1 MNGRPSFV
9 MALSMTL
16 LLVTGCNVSIPGTVI
31 GSGNSASEDR
41 TLGEFHALNVS
52 AAIRATVS
60 VGSPQHI
67 TVTADD
73 NILPMVSASVSN
85 GELQL
90 SMQGTVTTRTPVSV
104 DIVVPALDS
113 LTATS
118 AARIDVTGLTADAL
132 KVVANSAGTISAAGQ
147 ATSLNVNA
155 ESAGTADLANVPV
168 QSVQAN
174 ITSAGHALVN
184 VSGSVTGTVHTAGL
198 LTISG
203 NPAQVSV
210 DTDAAGQVIQN

>member
-16 LLVTGCNVSIPGTVI
+16 LLVTGCNVSVPGTVI

-52 AAIRATVS
+52 AAIHATVS
-60 VGSPQHI
+60 VGSPQHV

-73 NILPMVSASVSN
+73 NILPMVSTSLSN

-90 SMQGTVTTRTPVSV
+90 SMQGSTSTRTPVSV
-104 DIVVPALDS
+104 NIVVPALDS
-113 LTATS
+113 LTVTS
-118 AARIDVTGLTADAL
+118 AARIDASGLTADAL
-132 KVVANSAGTISAAGQ
+132 KVVANSAGAISASGQ
-147 ATSLNVNA
+147 ATSLNVHA
-155 ESAGTADLANVPV
+155 ESAGTVDLAGVPV
-168 QSVQAN
+168 QSVQAT
-174 ITSAGHALVN
+174 ITSAGHVMVN
-184 VSGSVTGTVHTAGL
+184 VSGSVTGTVNTAGL

-203 NPAQVSV
+203 NPTQVSV
-210 DTDAAGQVIQN
+210 DTDAAGQVIRR